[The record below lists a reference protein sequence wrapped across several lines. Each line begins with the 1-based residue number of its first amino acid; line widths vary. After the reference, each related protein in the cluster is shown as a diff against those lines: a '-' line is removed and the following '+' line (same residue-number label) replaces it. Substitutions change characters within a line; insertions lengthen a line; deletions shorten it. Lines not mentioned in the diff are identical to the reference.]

1 MPRRDIKVIHVLL
14 CVKILRYIAF
24 LASLKFLQTLRPSLI
39 EVYWMDKIKP
49 VKCYLMQHKILFV
62 FHTGILKNWEG
73 ECSNIP
79 DVTLGFFSKQPIKF
93 SYHLGKNNL
102 VKGIARE
109 ERGFL
114 DAFHPFASSFSR
126 KLIFL

>member
-1 MPRRDIKVIHVLL
+1 MFLL
-14 CVKILRYIAF
+14 CVKILRYMAF
-24 LASLKFLQTLRPSLI
+24 LASLKFPQTFRPSLI

-49 VKCYLMQHKILFV
+49 VKCYLMQHKILSV
-62 FHTGILKNWEG
+62 FHTGILKNWGG

-93 SYHLGKNNL
+93 SNHLGKNNL

>member
-1 MPRRDIKVIHVLL
+1 MPRRDIEVIHVLL

-49 VKCYLMQHKILFV
+49 VKCYLMQHKIIFV

-79 DVTLGFFSKQPIKF
+79 DVTLGFFPSNP
-93 SYHLGKNNL
+93 
-102 VKGIARE
+102 
-109 ERGFL
+109 
-114 DAFHPFASSFSR
+114 
-126 KLIFL
+126 

>member
-1 MPRRDIKVIHVLL
+1 
-14 CVKILRYIAF
+14 
-24 LASLKFLQTLRPSLI
+24 
-39 EVYWMDKIKP
+39 
-49 VKCYLMQHKILFV
+49 MQHKILSV

-93 SYHLGKNNL
+93 FYHLGKNNL

-114 DAFHPFASSFSR
+114 DAFHPFASS
-126 KLIFL
+126 IFLKKTDIPLINKNKTIWYATGLQPNAGKLLVKDSNPIGESERTS